1 MRFASRVLTAG
12 AVVTLLSS
20 CRSTPPPDP
29 AQLLRDAKQSVDS
42 APSLHFTLTSAN
54 VSGTGTV
61 ISGGEG
67 VAKRPDGFAGKLTVA
82 VGGLTLNVDVV
93 SIGGVFYARTP
104 LGRGGFDKTDP
115 TKYGFGDPGKL
126 LDPNNGLSSLL
137 SVCAS
142 PSNRDGDRLNGEQL
156 DEVAC
161 ALPGARVAALL
172 TSADPSQPVQA
183 TVGVDSTSHQ
193 LRKVVMVGPFFDKV
207 HPSTFTVILDNYGQN
222 VSITPPAG

>member
-1 MRFASRVLTAG
+1 VRFASRVLTTG
-12 AVVTLLSS
+12 AVLGVLSS
-20 CRSTPPPDP
+20 CGTPPPDP

-54 VSGTGTV
+54 VAGTGTLL
-61 ISGGEG
+61 SGGTG
-67 VAKRPDGFAGKLTVA
+67 VAKRPDGFTGNLTV
-82 VGGLTLNVDVV
+82 VVSGFTVSVDVV

-104 LGRGGFDKTDP
+104 LGSGFDKTDP
-115 TKYGFGDPGKL
+115 AQYGFGDPGKF

-142 PSNRDGDRLNGEQL
+142 PSNRDGDRLNGQQL
-156 DEVAC
+156 DEVTC

-183 TVGVDSTSHQ
+183 TVGVDSTTHQ
-193 LRKVVMVGPFFDKV
+193 LRRVVMVGPFFDKA
-207 HPSTFTVILDNYGQN
+207 HPSTFTVVLDNYGQN
-222 VSITPPAG
+222 VTITPPAG